1 MFKIVSVKAL
11 PGYKLWLEYIDGTKG
26 EVDVSHLAGQGVFK
40 KWESPGEFENV
51 SIGSMG
57 ELVWGDDLDL
67 CPDALY
73 IRLTGKSPEEIFPA
87 LQRETIHA

>member
-11 PGYKLWLEYIDGTKG
+11 PGYKLWLEYADGTKG
-26 EVDVSHLAGQGVFK
+26 EVDVSDLVGQGVFK
-40 KWESPGEFENV
+40 KWLTPGAFEKV

-57 ELVWGDDLDL
+57 ELVWGDELDL

-73 IRLTGKSPEEIFPA
+73 LRLTGKSPEEIFPA